1 MTEYA
6 KEFELADL
14 DKMDA
19 EDIDR
24 FGHQSY
30 FPNLTFFYQNR
41 QCPGKS
47 LVCSSKYKARLEK
60 ILQ

>member
-24 FGHQSY
+24 FGRQRF
-30 FPNLTFFYQNR
+30 FPFLNFFLPNR

-47 LVCSSKYKARLEK
+47 LVCSSKYRARLEK
-60 ILQ
+60 I